1 MLDQFN
7 REIYYLRISVTDRCN
22 LRCTY
27 CMPKDGIKLKRHDE
41 ILSFEEILEIV
52 KTAVKLGFYKFR
64 LTGGEPLVRRGIV
77 DLVKMLSSVQ
87 EVQTLAMTTNGNLS
101 EALAGII
108 AAKDAGFEKTKL
120 NIVLVDGFNDDEKED
135 FMKFADDNNLKARFI
150 KKMDLK
156 SGDYYKVEGGEGGH
170 CAICNRIRLTADG
183 KLRPCLFSDYEVDIR
198 KEPSL
203 EDAFLKVVNHKPERG
218 YKTSNREMYQ
228 IGG

>member
-1 MLDQFN
+1 MRIEEVKSRWSSWQGFVPQYVKDLKKAGLTRLNISLDSLK
-7 REIYYLRISVTDRCN
+7 EDR
-22 LRCTY
+22 
-27 CMPKDGIKLKRHDE
+27 
-41 ILSFEEILEIV
+41 
-52 KTAVKLGFYKFR
+52 YKII
-64 LTGGEPLVRRGIV
+64 TCG
-77 DLVKMLSSVQ
+77 
-87 EVQTLAMTTNGNLS
+87 GNLS

-156 SGDYYKVEGGEGGH
+156 SGDYYKVEGGAGGH